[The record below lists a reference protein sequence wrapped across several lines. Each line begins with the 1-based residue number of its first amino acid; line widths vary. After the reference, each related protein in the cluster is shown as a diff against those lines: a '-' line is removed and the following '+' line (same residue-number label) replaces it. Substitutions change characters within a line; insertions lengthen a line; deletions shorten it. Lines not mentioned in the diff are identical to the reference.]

1 MAREYRRQ
9 EAPSPEV
16 PLESFR
22 VNPVFRASGW
32 WHDCGV
38 PETVL
43 LVDDHAGFRAAAR
56 QLLETS
62 GFEVVGEAMDAQ
74 TAVAAMIRLR
84 PQVVLVD
91 IQLPDLDGID
101 LGEVL
106 FTTCPEAIVVLIS
119 SRPAADYGPRLRES
133 RAAGFI
139 SKSELSRGTL
149 TALLHHS

>member
-1 MAREYRRQ
+1 
-9 EAPSPEV
+9 V
-16 PLESFR
+16 PLQSFR

-43 LVDDHAGFRAAAR
+43 LVDDHSGFRAAAR
-56 QLLETS
+56 KLLETS
-62 GFEVVGEAMDAQ
+62 GFEVVGEAADAQ
-74 TAVAAMIRLR
+74 TAITAMIRLR

-101 LGEVL
+101 LAEVL
-106 FTTCPEAIVVLIS
+106 STACPDASVVLIS
-119 SRPAADYGPRLRES
+119 SRPAADYGPRLEKS

-139 SKSELSRGTL
+139 SKSELSRDTL
-149 TALLHHS
+149 TALLHHL